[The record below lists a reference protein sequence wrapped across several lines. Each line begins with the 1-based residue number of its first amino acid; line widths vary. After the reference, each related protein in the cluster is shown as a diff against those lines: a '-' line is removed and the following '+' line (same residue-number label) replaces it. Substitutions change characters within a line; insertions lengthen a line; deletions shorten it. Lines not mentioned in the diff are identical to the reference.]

1 MKIKRYFASDMRAA
15 IQRVREDLG
24 PDAVILSNRKLDD
37 GIEISAATD
46 YDENWQEHQESVE
59 FDADESHVHPSDQA
73 ASIAAVG
80 EELKYLRGLLEHQLS
95 GLVWGEQERQHP
107 LRAGV
112 FRQLAELGI
121 SHRLAQRVADQI
133 PEKLDARSAWKE
145 ALHTLSRDICPASH
159 DLLGDG
165 GVYALLGP
173 TGVGKTTTIAKL
185 AARFA
190 LRHGAENVALLTT
203 DNFRVGAHQQLS
215 TFARIM
221 GIPMQVVEGR
231 EALTDA
237 LEQFRERR
245 LVLIDT
251 AGMSQRDI
259 RLSQQV
265 AMISASSPRVK
276 CYLVLSATSQSQV
289 LEETVR
295 AFQKVAIDGTVVT
308 KLDESACLGGVISSI
323 ILNHLPV
330 AYVTEGQRVP
340 EDIAPARAQSLLS
353 RAVALGKQQKQPLN
367 RTGIEP
373 AYAEGLASAR

>member
-1 MKIKRYFASDMRAA
+1 MKIKRYFAADMREA
-15 IQRVREDLG
+15 IKLVREDLG
-24 PDAVILSNRKLDD
+24 AEAVILSNRKLDG

-46 YDENWQEHQESVE
+46 YDENWQDNLAAME
-59 FDADESHVHPSDQA
+59 FADEERSSHPSGQA
-73 ASIAAVG
+73 ASMEAVG

-112 FRQLAELGI
+112 FRQLGEIGL
-121 SHRLAQRVADQI
+121 SQRLAQRVADHT
-133 PEKLDARSAWKE
+133 PESLDAQAAWQN
-145 ALHTLSRDICPASH
+145 ALDTLSKDIYPASH

-173 TGVGKTTTIAKL
+173 TGVGKTTTVAKL

-203 DNFRVGAHQQLS
+203 DNFRVGAHEQLR

-221 GIPMQVVEGR
+221 GIPMQVVEGG
-231 EALTDA
+231 EALADA

-265 AMISASSPRVK
+265 AMIKASSLRVK
-276 CYLVLSATSQSQV
+276 CYLVLSAAAQSQV

-295 AFQKVAIDGTVVT
+295 AFRKVAIDGTVVT
-308 KLDESACLGGVISSI
+308 KLDESASLGGVISSI
-323 ILNHLPV
+323 ILNRLPV
-330 AYVTEGQRVP
+330 AFVTEGQRVP
-340 EDIAPARAQSLLS
+340 EDIAPARAQSLLG
-353 RAVALGKQQKQPLN
+353 RAVALAGQQQVK
-367 RTGIEP
+367 EP
-373 AYAEGLASAR
+373 AVSSAYAGERAYAR

>member
-1 MKIKRYFASDMRAA
+1 MKIKRYFAADMREA
-15 IQRVREDLG
+15 IQCVREDLG
-24 PDAVILSNRKLDD
+24 SDAVILSNRKVDG

-46 YDENWQEHQESVE
+46 YDERWLENPEIAEYA
-59 FDADESHVHPSDQA
+59 ADEQPIPQSGQV
-73 ASIAAVG
+73 ASMDSVG

-112 FRQLAELGI
+112 FRQLNELGI
-121 SHRLAQRVADQI
+121 GQRLAQRVADQT
-133 PEKLDARSAWKE
+133 PETLDARTAWQY
-145 ALHTLSRDICPASH
+145 ALDSLAEDLCPASH
-159 DLLGDG
+159 DLLGEG

-221 GIPMQVVEGR
+221 GIPMQVVEGG
-231 EALTDA
+231 EALADA
-237 LEQFRERR
+237 LEQFSERR

-289 LEETVR
+289 LEETVH

-308 KLDESACLGGVISSI
+308 KLDESASLGGVISSI
-323 ILNHLPV
+323 ILNRLPV
-330 AYVTEGQRVP
+330 AFVTEGQRVP

-353 RAVALGKQQKQPLN
+353 RAVALAKQQQLDPL
-367 RTGIEP
+367 GIVP
-373 AYAEGLASAR
+373 AYAGVQANAR